1 MASGYQ
7 CFGKKAADRAFR
19 VSRPGGDR
27 MSITDAAHTQGR
39 FHGKVAIVTGG
50 ASGIGRAIVE
60 RFVNDGAAVT
70 VFDINESAGKE
81 VETRL
86 REAGHDVTFQK
97 VDVSDKKQCVE
108 AVDKVAE
115 GHEGKIHA
123 LVNCAAYFG
132 AKGETVTVSVRVT
145 KDWQLSYS
153 RRTQSMKLSIDQ
165 NRYQS
170 ISIDNN

>member
-1 MASGYQ
+1 M
-7 CFGKKAADRAFR
+7 
-19 VSRPGGDR
+19 
-27 MSITDAAHTQGR
+27 TDAAHTRGR
-39 FHGKVAIVTGG
+39 FRGKVAIVTGG

-86 REAGHDVTFQK
+86 KEAGHDVTFQK

-108 AVDKVAE
+108 TVDKVAE

-132 AKGETVTVSVRVT
+132 AKGKCTSLYQAPTFSFHGFSSGHERLEVLGLGWESFVTSWSSVSNRRNTGILVPGQCRTSVRLC
-145 KDWQLSYS
+145 Q
-153 RRTQSMKLSIDQ
+153 RTG
-165 NRYQS
+165 
-170 ISIDNN
+170 

>member
-1 MASGYQ
+1 M
-7 CFGKKAADRAFR
+7 
-19 VSRPGGDR
+19 SR
-27 MSITDAAHTQGR
+27 TDAAHTRGR

-60 RFVNDGAAVT
+60 RFANDGAAVT

-86 REAGHDVTFQK
+86 KEAGHDVTFQK

-132 AKGETVTVSVRVT
+132 AKGETVPLYQAPTFSFHGFSSGHERLAVN
-145 KDWQLSYS
+145 LFPAYA
-153 RRTQSMKLSIDQ
+153 IDQ
-165 NRYQS
+165 IVNRSKS
-170 ISIDNN
+170 IPIDINR

>member
-1 MASGYQ
+1 M
-7 CFGKKAADRAFR
+7 
-19 VSRPGGDR
+19 SR
-27 MSITDAAHTQGR
+27 TDAAHTRGR

-60 RFVNDGAAVT
+60 RFANDGAAVT

-132 AKGETVTVSVRVT
+132 AKGETVP
-145 KDWQLSYS
+145 L
-153 RRTQSMKLSIDQ
+153 
-165 NRYQS
+165 YQAPTFS
-170 ISIDNN
+170 FHGFNSGHERLEVLGLGWE